1 MADEYQISD
10 SLKELSLLEITG
22 GRKTDRIRFLMVTGT
37 VTGFQVE
44 NITEV
49 SGGGTSISGGGSS
62 FLDKQKIKPTRATSA
77 PIRSANRRKCTLWV
91 KSDDDAELQIQFES
105 EDAAFREGHV
115 VRVLCASTNGSDVY
129 YLLVDVKNTGETYA
143 VGEIPMSAVLAFGAE
158 PLFGFGIYAG
168 ASFFLALVAGAS
180 VFFSGG
186 ENASGAVALIFLFFL
201 GLRIYLWTRRQKV
214 QGAIN
219 RHGEE
224 LGEELA
230 EYMIEHER

>member
-1 MADEYQISD
+1 
-10 SLKELSLLEITG
+10 
-22 GRKTDRIRFLMVTGT
+22 MVTGT

-91 KSDDDAELQIQFES
+91 KSDDDAELQIRFES

-168 ASFFLALVAGAS
+168 ASLILALVAGANITFDG
-180 VFFSGG
+180 VA
-186 ENASGAVALIFLFFL
+186 NADVWAAASIVLFFL
-201 GLRIYLWTRRQKV
+201 GLRVYLLNRRTEV
-214 QGAIN
+214 RGAIN
-219 RHGEE
+219 RHLAKIGGD
-224 LGEELA
+224 LGE
-230 EYMIEHER
+230 YMGEHER